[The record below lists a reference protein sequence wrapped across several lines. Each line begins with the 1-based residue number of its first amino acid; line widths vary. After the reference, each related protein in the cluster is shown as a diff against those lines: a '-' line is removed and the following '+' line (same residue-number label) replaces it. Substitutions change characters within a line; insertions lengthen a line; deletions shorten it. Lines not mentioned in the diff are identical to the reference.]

1 MESANN
7 KILNTD
13 LNDWLDNYKVMTLLR
28 ISYRTLQTLRSNGIL
43 PYSKIG
49 RKVYY
54 RREDVQK
61 ILADNYTMNTIRY
74 DYGKQRNK

>member
-1 MESANN
+1 MDVN
-7 KILNTD
+7 KTNILNTD

-28 ISYRTLQTLRSNGIL
+28 ISYRTLQTLRSNGML

>member
-1 MESANN
+1 MESANTN
-7 KILNTD
+7 ILNTD
-13 LNDWLDNYKVMTLLR
+13 LHDWLDNYKVMTLLG
-28 ISYRTLQTLRSNGIL
+28 ISYRTLQTLRSNGML

>member
-1 MESANN
+1 MDVNKN

-28 ISYRTLQTLRSNGIL
+28 ISYRTLQTLRSNGML

>member
-28 ISYRTLQTLRSNGIL
+28 ISYRTLQTLRSNGML

>member
-1 MESANN
+1 MDENKN

-28 ISYRTLQTLRSNGIL
+28 ISYRTLQTLRSNGML